1 MAFID
6 KVNTVVV
13 TKILPDVTDG
23 VFRNDPLLAFFRKNS
38 VTPWQGGVAYQENVL
53 YNSYV
58 PLAFA
63 SGDTFSLADNQL
75 ITGATVSLRK
85 YGVGVTVQYDK
96 IKIDMAGPLA
106 AFDMLD
112 AQMQVAGFSLSGLL
126 TNDLY
131 KDGQGTGRTLSLNGL
146 DEALNDG
153 STTGYRGSSFANYLT
168 VARSSVNGALNSP
181 MTGPA
186 ADVSGSISY
195 PILESAWQSCVRG
208 PEKPDLMI
216 TSNLGFSYIKMA
228 FQPQQRFETTEPDF
242 GFTAQQL
249 NGTKIV
255 ASNYTPGTRTAS
267 TVDTNLGYA
276 AIATGETLWY
286 LNTKKFRLYVST
298 DPLFSFGFTGFKV
311 AQDSL
316 IMSGQYLAAVNFTCQ
331 APWSSRYL
339 FNITG

>member
-23 VFRNDPLLAFFRKNS
+23 VFRNDPLLAYFRKNS
-38 VTPWQGGVAYQENVL
+38 VMPWQGGVNYQENVL
-53 YNSYV
+53 YDSYTPV
-58 PLAFA
+58 AFA
-63 SGDTFSLADNQL
+63 SGDTFSLADQQI
-75 ITGATVSLRK
+75 ITGTTVTLRK

-106 AFDMLD
+106 AFDHLD

-131 KDGQGTGRTLSLNGL
+131 KDGQTSGRTLSMNGL

-153 STTGYRGSSFANYLT
+153 TTTGYRGNTYSSYLT
-168 VARSSVNGALNSP
+168 VPRTSVAGALNSP
-181 MTGPA
+181 MTGPT
-186 ADVSGSISY
+186 ADVSGALTY
-195 PILESAWQSCVRG
+195 PILESGWQSCVRG

-216 TSNLGFSYIKMA
+216 TSNLGFSYIKMV
-228 FQPQQRFETTEPDF
+228 FQPQQRFETTDPDF
-242 GFTAQQL
+242 GFTTQKL
-249 NGTKIV
+249 NDTKIV
-255 ASNYTPGTRTAS
+255 ASNYTPGTRAAS
-267 TVDTNLGYA
+267 TVDTKLGYV
-276 AIATGETLWY
+276 AIATGETLWF

-316 IMSGQYLAAVNFTCQ
+316 IMSGQYCAGVNFTCQ